1 MRLLSR
7 PHSEENTEER
17 ADAWGGP
24 GPGSGQRL
32 WDAGVREKWVQQH
45 TEAPEIPCLLP
56 VPPLHSLCPSQ
67 VFRPFPK
74 ATPPPQTAPP
84 THLYA
89 IPSRFCV
96 TVAEYGVVVI
106 FFSIL
111 CGRNAQFVK
120 KRRRIVDLTLDGG
133 CGWSLWVIKCIN
145 GVTVCKKTFENFAMI

>member
-1 MRLLSR
+1 MVMRRLSR

-56 VPPLHSLCPSQ
+56 VPPLHSLCPSR

-106 FFSIL
+106 FFL
-111 CGRNAQFVK
+111 HFV
-120 KRRRIVDLTLDGG
+120 
-133 CGWSLWVIKCIN
+133 WEKC
-145 GVTVCKKTFENFAMI
+145 TVCQEEKKDSGFNPGWRVWMEFMGHKMY